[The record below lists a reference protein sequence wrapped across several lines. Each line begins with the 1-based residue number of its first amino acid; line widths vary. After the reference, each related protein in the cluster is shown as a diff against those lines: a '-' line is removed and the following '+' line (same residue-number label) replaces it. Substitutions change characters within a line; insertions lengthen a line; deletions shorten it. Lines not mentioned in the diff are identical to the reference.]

1 MTWMFWVNLLIMA
14 CSLNILKFTVTLK
27 TNDKYNSWISLQFL
41 SSVLT
46 ETASELNL
54 NIHIWRSTVLCLEG
68 LSFNC
73 LSERK

>member
-1 MTWMFWVNLLIMA
+1 MTWVFWVNLLIMA
-14 CSLNILKFTVTLK
+14 CSLNILKLTVTLK

-54 NIHIWRSTVLCLEG
+54 NIHIWRGTVLCLEG